1 MNRFLLLA
9 LTAGL
14 ALPNAVNALYN
25 FKEDLMTDEKI
36 HSAYHYS
43 TTKTSNS
50 IGVPEEAY
58 IVVRCKLKA
67 GLKTELDAY
76 LGTPTYNADNV
87 RIGLR
92 WDGGTPK
99 SETWLESKN
108 NQQFFAPNDI
118 SFINK
123 LASSDTLVFQ
133 WEPYSSSTR
142 AVKFE
147 LKGFHEDLKKLSDFG
162 CFSID

>member
-1 MNRFLLLA
+1 MSGLIHNLLA
-9 LTAGL
+9 PWHL
-14 ALPNAVNALYN
+14 A
-25 FKEDLMTDEKI
+25 
-36 HSAYHYS
+36 
-43 TTKTSNS
+43 
-50 IGVPEEAY
+50 
-58 IVVRCKLKA
+58 
-67 GLKTELDAY
+67 LDAY
-76 LGTPTYNADNV
+76 L
-87 RIGLR
+87 
-92 WDGGTPK
+92 GTPK

-147 LKGFHEDLKKLSDFG
+147 LTEFHKDLKKLSDFG
-162 CFSID
+162 CFVIE